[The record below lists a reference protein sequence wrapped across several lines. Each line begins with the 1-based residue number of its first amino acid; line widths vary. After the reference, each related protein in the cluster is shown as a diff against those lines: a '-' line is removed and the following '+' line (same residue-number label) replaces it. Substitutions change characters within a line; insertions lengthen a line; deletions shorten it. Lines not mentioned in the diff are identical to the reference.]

1 MDASFYSPLTSLFE
15 GHLQQP
21 SLTLDLPLLHA
32 SRPHKLPPSL
42 LLPTHAFLLPEVRP
56 TAKQVL
62 PLSLQ
67 SSHVFD
73 CSFVPQ
79 HPSLL
84 VCSSAPAGF
93 VVALDLAT
101 GQAVQSFLLPPASSR
116 LDGANSVVSSLYTS
130 TNPAYPALTAA
141 HMHGDPSSPLLF
153 LGTSVGDIFAYDLR
167 FAGRGAGVYG
177 HPTLHLERAHD
188 GVVSSL
194 RAGGGSN
201 LSAARPPSLPSHV
214 LVSGGLQ
221 DNWIRLFD
229 LRFPFH
235 YSVGFSE
242 TQGGS
247 LSRTNRDRLA
257 RKQKSRGNV
266 PYPMDALQLNPG
278 CRSAE
283 GGRNA
288 FCSSAFSATQELLE
302 RSEGETSRDGV
313 FDFDA
318 CEQLGENRIMRMRN
332 FGGEGREV
340 TLPCHCC
347 SDTGSACG
355 IVAMDLS
362 PDSSLLAVAQLRAVL
377 KETKAAPPMK
387 DSLSPQR
394 EMREANSLNSCMHNA
409 NRGALP
415 VAVGATLERATD
427 SKAVRSRAVKEW
439 EADAMTP
446 FSGVRTPED
455 RVEVQQAG
463 SRQFGRNFD
472 DPLPAGAGAA
482 ESETLRLG
490 APRGDLRLVD
500 SVSKSPGGCT
510 PDVTRTRRNVWRVE
524 GETTILSVS
533 EGLKVMKTL
542 AVADASFFTS
552 VEFSRNG
559 KHLLL
564 GGGASESSFCVDCRA
579 CSCCCL
585 CFASQRRRD
594 KGPQWNDEDGLRS
607 ELRSQ
612 KVQNPPR
619 VSLSGNDAADACQAS
634 PGSTPAPCSVVS
646 TPDDDHENWKHPN
659 RFVRRSL
666 AEAERGP
673 PQTPEARP
681 AHRAQLVNILQS
693 NRLAVLKSPADG
705 ALAFAESVLLQHS
718 LSVET
723 QPPSAFHSPVAW
735 PPKGLDNVQISQVS
749 PPPLLHSSHASASLR
764 LRLFSPDSET
774 LDRRRRAFWRA
785 SAAPFPHFSGDE
797 DDFVLSPYSS
807 SAARASQENK
817 VNRDSGDHRDNAGGA
832 DHGAKGCTKGS
843 TANEDGDKSRF
854 GSSVAS
860 FASVPVN
867 ESSKPLAS
875 RERTEER
882 MEQRTEERR
891 ETRIGQRGEERRKER
906 GAVTSREGAPES
918 AGRQATTPF
927 PKCHPQISQFL
938 SACGPLHPQWGR
950 PSCMHDRFVVGLWG
964 GLVAGIGGSP
974 LYPGLKLWQATTG
987 VVLSWTEGVLAT
999 PEAVR
1004 CVRGHSDLSTGL
1016 LVTAGALP
1024 VDLAVEKENRLPSS
1038 GGLSTGQWQRK
1049 SAFCSQT
1056 QGERKRATRPGVTL
1070 WSLVHRD
1077 VLLETAL
1084 KKQDEGE
1091 SDFLLVDPD
1100 DEGGPF

>member
-42 LLPTHAFLLPEVRP
+42 LLPTHTFLLPDVRP

-67 SSHVFD
+67 SSYVFD

-116 LDGANSVVSSLYTS
+116 LDGADSRVSSLYTS
-130 TNPAYPALTAA
+130 TNSAYPALTAA

-167 FAGRGAGVYG
+167 FAGHGAGVYG
-177 HPTLHLERAHD
+177 HPTLHLERAHE
-188 GVVSSL
+188 GIVSSL

-201 LSAARPPSLPSHV
+201 LSAARPPSLPGHV

-235 YSVGFSE
+235 YSAGFSE

-247 LSRTNRDRLA
+247 VSRTNRGRFA
-257 RKQKSRGNV
+257 RNQNSRGNV

-278 CRSAE
+278 CRSVG
-283 GGRNA
+283 GGRNV
-288 FCSSAFSATQELLE
+288 FCSSAFSATQESLE

-318 CEQLGENRIMRMRN
+318 CEQLGKSRIMRLRSSE
-332 FGGEGREV
+332 GEGREV

-362 PDSSLLAVAQLRAVL
+362 PDSSLLAVAQLRAIL
-377 KETKAAPPMK
+377 REAEAAPPK
-387 DSLSPQR
+387 KEPLSPQR
-394 EMREANSLNSCMHNA
+394 EMREANSLNSCMRNA

-415 VAVGATLERATD
+415 VAAGATLERAAD

-455 RVEVQQAG
+455 RVEVQQAE
-463 SRQFGRNFD
+463 SRQFGRNFANT
-472 DPLPAGAGAA
+472 LPSAARAA
-482 ESETLRLG
+482 ESETRRLG
-490 APRGDLRLVD
+490 APRGDLRHVGSD
-500 SVSKSPGGCT
+500 SKTPGGCT
-510 PDVTRTRRNVWRVE
+510 PDVARTRRTVWRVE
-524 GETTILSVS
+524 GETTILSVA
-533 EGLKVMKTL
+533 EGLKVVKTL

-564 GGGASESSFCVDCRA
+564 GGGASESSFCVDCRV

-585 CFASQRRRD
+585 CFGSQRHRD
-594 KGPQWNDEDGLRS
+594 EGPQWNDEDGLRS
-607 ELRSQ
+607 DLRSQ
-612 KVQNPPR
+612 EVRNPSR
-619 VSLSGNDAADACQAS
+619 VSPSGDEAADACRAS
-634 PGSTPAPCSVVS
+634 RGFRPAPCSGVS
-646 TPDDDHENWKHPN
+646 TPDEDHENWKHQN
-659 RFVRRSL
+659 IFVRRSL

-673 PQTPEARP
+673 PQTPEAWP

-705 ALAFAESVLLQHS
+705 ALAFAEAALLQLS

-723 QPPSAFHSPVAW
+723 QQPPAFHSPVTW
-735 PPKGLDNVQISQVS
+735 PPKSLDSVQISQVS
-749 PPPLLHSSHASASLR
+749 PPPLLASSLASASLR
-764 LRLFSPDSET
+764 LRLFSPDSDT

-785 SAAPFPHFSGDE
+785 SAAPFPHVPGDE
-797 DDFVLSPYSS
+797 DEFSPSPYSP
-807 SAARASQENK
+807 SATRASQENK
-817 VNRDSGDHRDNAGGA
+817 VNRGSGDHQDNAGGG
-832 DHGAKGCTKGS
+832 DHGAKGDEKDTR
-843 TANEDGDKSRF
+843 ANDDVDKSRL
-854 GSSVAS
+854 GPSVAS
-860 FASVPVN
+860 SASVPVN
-867 ESSKPLAS
+867 ESSKPLVS

-882 MEQRTEERR
+882 MEQRTEEITEARTEERR
-891 ETRIGQRGEERRKER
+891 EARRKER
-906 GAVTSREGAPES
+906 RAVTSREGAPES

-1004 CVRGHSDLSTGL
+1004 CVRGHTDLSTGL

-1024 VDLAVEKENRLPSS
+1024 VDLAVEKEKRSPSS
-1038 GGLSTGQWQRK
+1038 GGLSTGQWQR
-1049 SAFCSQT
+1049 SGFASQT
-1056 QGERKRATRPGVTL
+1056 KGERKRATRPGVTL
-1070 WSLVHRD
+1070 WSLLHRD

-1084 KKQDEGE
+1084 KKEDEGE

-1100 DEGGPF
+1100 DAGGPF